1 MSRKRGFHPCD
12 MQEHP
17 SYQVLAHV
25 LPTYPRAAGSV
36 FQANNDI
43 LLVQQWTDVEIVDLE
58 GISRAA
64 ISGKKPK
71 TDTNL
76 YVVSCSLA
84 EIQTLSFGWCV
95 LPLLASMAFDLI
107 KCIEIFLAITSDNA
121 SIVYYKLSR
130 GIVKPQ
136 V

>member
-1 MSRKRGFHPCD
+1 
-12 MQEHP
+12 
-17 SYQVLAHV
+17 LAHV

-36 FQANNDI
+36 FQAYNDI

-71 TDTNL
+71 T
-76 YVVSCSLA
+76 VRSCVSMLGLSCLFFGIFMTRIS
-84 EIQTLSFGWCV
+84 TLFPALWPRRSPSDG
-95 LPLLASMAFDLI
+95 
-107 KCIEIFLAITSDNA
+107 IFLAITSDNA